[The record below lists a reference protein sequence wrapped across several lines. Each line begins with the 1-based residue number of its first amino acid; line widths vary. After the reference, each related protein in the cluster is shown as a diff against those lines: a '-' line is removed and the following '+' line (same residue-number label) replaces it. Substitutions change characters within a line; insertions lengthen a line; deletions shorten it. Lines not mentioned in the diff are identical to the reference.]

1 MLIWCA
7 LVVLLSIN
15 SSSSLNIPQSPPESR
30 HYRLTTSL
38 SSTSSGALLDEGQF
52 FYLPIFPFR
61 KSVTVPTGQVNLNLF
76 EPRYLSLF
84 NDVLSASNVTF
95 GAIHSSSTSYE
106 HVLIPSPDSNL
117 PDMIVPKIPAGAVG
131 TLCETTSHKS
141 SKSRDGS
148 RKMLRVQGRGVE
160 RFKVEEIVSN
170 GYDYFYG
177 KGGRQQKPY
186 IICRGSLYSD
196 DDPVSLHDEMD
207 IKNTE
212 LSLYRS
218 IKELEEVVD
227 SMWDCQ
233 NEESMD
239 ECYLSVHRFAPESE
253 EDEEDVRG
261 LLERTF
267 ATSSSECAGEDE
279 CMMPQS
285 SRSTLFSMAVA
296 NSLADEHFSTED
308 MLELLETKD
317 VKDRLKR
324 CEDVIRGSKKWIETR
339 RMLKDLF

>member
-1 MLIWCA
+1 
-7 LVVLLSIN
+7 
-15 SSSSLNIPQSPPESR
+15 
-30 HYRLTTSL
+30 
-38 SSTSSGALLDEGQF
+38 
-52 FYLPIFPFR
+52 
-61 KSVTVPTGQVNLNLF
+61 
-76 EPRYLSLF
+76 
-84 NDVLSASNVTF
+84 
-95 GAIHSSSTSYE
+95 
-106 HVLIPSPDSNL
+106 
-117 PDMIVPKIPAGAVG
+117 
-131 TLCETTSHKS
+131 
-141 SKSRDGS
+141 
-148 RKMLRVQGRGVE
+148 
-160 RFKVEEIVSN
+160 
-170 GYDYFYG
+170 
-177 KGGRQQKPY
+177 
-186 IICRGSLYSD
+186 
-196 DDPVSLHDEMD
+196 
-207 IKNTE
+207 
-212 LSLYRS
+212 
-218 IKELEEVVD
+218 
-227 SMWDCQ
+227 
-233 NEESMD
+233 MD